1 MCVGRTYTWECE
13 YALTSVYLT
22 HTHLP
27 CTHILILAGLQ
38 NSETARMLEGSGHP
52 IDNR

>member
-1 MCVGRTYTWECE
+1 MCGAYVYMGV

-38 NSETARMLEGSGHP
+38 NSKTARMLEGSGHP